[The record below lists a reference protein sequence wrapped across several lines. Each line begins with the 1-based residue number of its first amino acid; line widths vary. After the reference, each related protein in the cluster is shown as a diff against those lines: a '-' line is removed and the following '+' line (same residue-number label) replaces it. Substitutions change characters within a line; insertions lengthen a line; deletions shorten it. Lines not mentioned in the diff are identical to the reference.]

1 MDDLV
6 LNLTTDHHVV
16 SKHSSGGKG
25 GRWTDRLKAKRVEKR
40 KARTN
45 EKSSNKPSDDSES
58 RPAKRPRIESSPQKS
73 KSAPTTRPTRP
84 QTQVISSLFSY
95 NPKIEAPVN
104 APTPKVNS
112 RPSNAPLADSSGF
125 SGLGLDPLIAAHLV
139 NKMNID
145 KPTSIQRAVLPAVF
159 STASQEA
166 TARDVF
172 IQSQTGSGKTLS
184 FLLPII
190 QDLLPL
196 SSLSYI
202 DRSIG
207 TLAIIIAPTR
217 ELAKQISDVLEALLQ
232 MRLRPG
238 DEPADDPGGSSA
250 RLTRWLVSGLLTG
263 GATRTHEKARIRKGL
278 PIIVST
284 PGRLLDHLQSTSSF
298 NVAKCRWLVLDE
310 ADRLMELGF
319 EETITGI
326 IQGLDGRRKLA
337 LQAVE
342 AGKSMEVGGWD
353 WDRRRRTIL
362 CSATI
367 REDVQKLAGK
377 ALINPMMI
385 KATAAEPSTEQNTA
399 STNNLPSTTSA
410 TEKFTPPSQLAQKY
424 VVVPLKL
431 RLVALVALLRSLIA
445 QSQARRGTKIIVFLS
460 CTDSVD
466 FHFNLLGGSS
476 MGGEDEPAA
485 ADADSDA
492 DSDGDEP
499 EAQPLSEKVEA
510 KSSLL
515 PDTSIF
521 RLHGSLPT
529 PTRLASLR
537 GFSGAS
543 SKGKGP
549 APSTSS
555 VLLCTSVAS
564 RGLDL
569 PLVRAVVQYDLP
581 TEGGATEYVHR
592 VGRTARAGKGGEAW
606 SMVSPSESEWVKWV
620 EGKMRGDETADD
632 EGRNITLAG
641 VSIDNVLRSGFGGKG
656 SEYEARATEVQL
668 AFERW
673 VLRKKENAGIARKAY
688 LSHMRAYAT
697 HPSNEKHIFHVRHL
711 HLGHL
716 AKSFALRDAPKT
728 VSTAGGGGGGKAPPR
743 KEKERER
750 KPKKATGAE
759 GADAASATKKRARE
773 WEVDHSG
780 EAERRMQEV
789 VRSQGRLTKKG
800 GVMMSSGA
808 SEFQI
813 AGGAALER
821 GGGIGGLCL
830 AVALSKY
837 AHIQVDVYEGAGRFR
852 EIGAG
857 VMIWARTWRILDL
870 LGLAE
875 HFAKVTDTPPR
886 PDIGFEYRRSDRST
900 SDAFK
905 WNFVAMPYGCI
916 RFHRAHFLD
925 VFVDNL
931 PEGIAHFGKRL
942 VSYEKQASGEI
953 YLAFADGTNAVCD
966 LLVGCD
972 GIKSVVRAQML
983 RAKAAEE
990 SQPELLELIEP
1001 KWTGTY
1007 AYRGLIPSTNL
1018 PSVDGVRHR
1027 TLATPMMY
1035 CGQDKHIVAYSIS
1048 QGNVVNFVA
1057 FASELDK
1064 ENQDYG
1070 GEWVTDCTKEEV
1082 LTCFAG
1088 WESEALTLLERVDK
1102 PTKWGI
1108 HHIRELP
1115 FYVAGRI
1122 VLLGDAAHGMSPHLG
1137 SGAGQAIEDAY
1148 VLANVLGAAPTN
1160 SLDKALEAYERT
1172 RLPVA
1177 NHVLRS
1183 SFESGKMY
1191 EFNSRFAE
1199 EYNTLGPAIGRQW
1212 GFLTESTPEGEAEK
1226 AVGILRSL
1234 EEQG

>member
-6 LNLTTDHHVV
+6 LNLATDDHVV
-16 SKHSSGGKG
+16 SKSSGGGGKG
-25 GRWTDRLKAKRVEKR
+25 GRWTDRLVSSSPKRVEKR
-40 KARTN
+40 KARPT
-45 EKSSNKPSDDSES
+45 EKKSNKPSDDSDP
-58 RPAKRPRIESSPQKS
+58 RPTKRPRIESSSEKTKPAQ
-73 KSAPTTRPTRP
+73 PTRP
-84 QTQVISSLFSY
+84 NRPTQVISSLFSY

-104 APTPKVNS
+104 SFAPKAST
-112 RPSNAPLADSSGF
+112 RPSNAPLTDSSGF
-125 SGLGLDPLIAAHLV
+125 TGLGLDPLIAAHLV
-139 NKMNID
+139 HKMNID

-159 STASQEA
+159 STAFQEA

-232 MRLRPG
+232 LRLRPG
-238 DEPADDPGGSSA
+238 EESADDPGGSSA

-263 GATRTHEKARIRKGL
+263 GATRTHEKARLRKGL

-284 PGRLLDHLQSTSSF
+284 PGRLLDHLQNTSSF

-326 IQGLDGRRKLA
+326 IQGLDGRKKLA

-342 AGKSMEVGGWD
+342 AGKGMEVGGWD
-353 WDRRRRTIL
+353 WERRRRTML

-385 KATAAEPSTEQNTA
+385 KATEAEPVLEQNSA
-399 STNNLPSTTSA
+399 STGDLPGAITT
-410 TEKFTPPSQLAQKY
+410 TEKFTPPSQLSQKY

-445 QSQARRGTKIIVFLS
+445 QSAARRGTKIIVFLS

-466 FHFNLLGGSS
+466 FHWNLLGGSS
-476 MGGEDEPAA
+476 MGGDDDDQPAA
-485 ADADSDA
+485 EADSDA
-492 DSDGDEP
+492 DSDAEVEAPSLGD
-499 EAQPLSEKVEA
+499 KVEV

-515 PDTSIF
+515 PATSIF

-537 GFSGAS
+537 GFSGSS

-569 PLVRAVVQYDLP
+569 PLVRAVIQYDLP

-606 SMVSPSESEWVKWV
+606 SMVSPSESEWIKWV
-620 EGKMRGDETADD
+620 ESKMRGEEAAGDED
-632 EGRNITLAG
+632 RNITLSG
-641 VSIDNVLRSGFGGKG
+641 VSIDNVLQSGFGGKG
-656 SEYEARATEVQL
+656 GEYEARATEVQL
-668 AFERW
+668 SFERW
-673 VLRKKENAGIARKAY
+673 VLRKKENAGFARKAF

-697 HPSNEKHIFHVRHL
+697 HPSSEKHIFHVRHL

-716 AKSFALRDAPKT
+716 AKSFALRDAPKA
-728 VSTAGGGGGGKAPPR
+728 VSHAGGTGKAPPR

-750 KPKKATGAE
+750 KPKKAVVAD
-759 GADAASATKKRARE
+759 GADGAAATKKRARE

-813 AGGAALER
+813 AGGSALER
-821 GGGIGGLCL
+821 
-830 AVALSKY
+830 
-837 AHIQVDVYEGAGRFR
+837 
-852 EIGAG
+852 
-857 VMIWARTWRILDL
+857 
-870 LGLAE
+870 
-875 HFAKVTDTPPR
+875 
-886 PDIGFEYRRSDRST
+886 
-900 SDAFK
+900 
-905 WNFVAMPYGCI
+905 
-916 RFHRAHFLD
+916 
-925 VFVDNL
+925 
-931 PEGIAHFGKRL
+931 
-942 VSYEKQASGEI
+942 
-953 YLAFADGTNAVCD
+953 
-966 LLVGCD
+966 LVG
-972 GIKSVVRAQML
+972 S
-983 RAKAAEE
+983 
-990 SQPELLELIEP
+990 
-1001 KWTGTY
+1001 
-1007 AYRGLIPSTNL
+1007 
-1018 PSVDGVRHR
+1018 
-1027 TLATPMMY
+1027 
-1035 CGQDKHIVAYSIS
+1035 
-1048 QGNVVNFVA
+1048 
-1057 FASELDK
+1057 
-1064 ENQDYG
+1064 
-1070 GEWVTDCTKEEV
+1070 
-1082 LTCFAG
+1082 
-1088 WESEALTLLERVDK
+1088 
-1102 PTKWGI
+1102 
-1108 HHIRELP
+1108 
-1115 FYVAGRI
+1115 
-1122 VLLGDAAHGMSPHLG
+1122 
-1137 SGAGQAIEDAY
+1137 
-1148 VLANVLGAAPTN
+1148 
-1160 SLDKALEAYERT
+1160 
-1172 RLPVA
+1172 
-1177 NHVLRS
+1177 RS
-1183 SFESGKMY
+1183 
-1191 EFNSRFAE
+1191 
-1199 EYNTLGPAIGRQW
+1199 
-1212 GFLTESTPEGEAEK
+1212 
-1226 AVGILRSL
+1226 
-1234 EEQG
+1234 

>member
-6 LNLTTDHHVV
+6 LNLATDDLVPL
-16 SKHSSGGKG
+16 KPSGAGKG

-40 KARTN
+40 KARPS
-45 EKSSNKPSDDSES
+45 EKQANKPSNDPES
-58 RPAKRPRIESSPQKS
+58 RPAKRPRIEASPQKP
-73 KSAPTTRPTRP
+73 KPAQTARPKGP
-84 QTQVISSLFSY
+84 PTQVISSLFSY

-104 APTPKVNS
+104 DPAPKIS
-112 RPSNAPLADSSGF
+112 ALPSNAPLADSSGF
-125 SGLGLDPLIAAHLV
+125 SALGLDPLIAAHLV

-159 STASQEA
+159 STASKEA

-232 MRLRPG
+232 LRLRPG
-238 DEPADDPGGSSA
+238 EESADDPGSSST

-263 GATRTHEKARIRKGL
+263 GATRTHEKARLRKGL

-284 PGRLLDHLQSTSSF
+284 PGRLLDHLQNTSSF

-337 LQAVE
+337 LQAME
-342 AGKSMEVGGWD
+342 AGKGMEVGGWD
-353 WDRRRRTIL
+353 WERRRRTML

-385 KATAAEPSTEQNTA
+385 KATEAEPVIQPNNPTA
-399 STNNLPSTTSA
+399 DEAPSA
-410 TEKFTPPSQLAQKY
+410 PLVAEKFTPPSQLAQKY

-431 RLVALVALLRSLIA
+431 RLVALIALLRSLIA

-466 FHFNLLGGSS
+466 FHWNLLGGSA
-476 MGGEDEPAA
+476 MGGEDDPTAPAG
-485 ADADSDA
+485 DSDD
-492 DSDGDEP
+492 DSDDEAGAQSFGD
-499 EAQPLSEKVEA
+499 KVEV

-543 SKGKGP
+543 AKGKGP
-549 APSTSS
+549 AASTSS

-606 SMVSPSESEWVKWV
+606 SMISPSESEWVKWV
-620 EGKMRGDETADD
+620 EGKMRGEEAVGDE
-632 EGRNITLAG
+632 ERNITISG

-673 VLRKKENAGIARKAY
+673 VLRKKENAGFARKAY

-697 HPSNEKHIFHVRHL
+697 HPSSEKHIFHVRHL

-716 AKSFALRDAPKT
+716 AKSFALRDAPKA
-728 VSTAGGGGGGKAPPR
+728 VSNAGGTGKAPPR

-750 KPKKATGAE
+750 KPKKAVVVEGVDGAP
-759 GADAASATKKRARE
+759 ASKKRARE

-789 VRSQGRLTKKG
+789 VRLQGRLTKKG

-813 AGGAALER
+813 AGGSALER
-821 GGGIGGLCL
+821 
-830 AVALSKY
+830 
-837 AHIQVDVYEGAGRFR
+837 
-852 EIGAG
+852 
-857 VMIWARTWRILDL
+857 
-870 LGLAE
+870 
-875 HFAKVTDTPPR
+875 
-886 PDIGFEYRRSDRST
+886 
-900 SDAFK
+900 
-905 WNFVAMPYGCI
+905 
-916 RFHRAHFLD
+916 
-925 VFVDNL
+925 
-931 PEGIAHFGKRL
+931 
-942 VSYEKQASGEI
+942 
-953 YLAFADGTNAVCD
+953 
-966 LLVGCD
+966 LVG
-972 GIKSVVRAQML
+972 
-983 RAKAAEE
+983 
-990 SQPELLELIEP
+990 
-1001 KWTGTY
+1001 
-1007 AYRGLIPSTNL
+1007 
-1018 PSVDGVRHR
+1018 
-1027 TLATPMMY
+1027 
-1035 CGQDKHIVAYSIS
+1035 
-1048 QGNVVNFVA
+1048 
-1057 FASELDK
+1057 
-1064 ENQDYG
+1064 
-1070 GEWVTDCTKEEV
+1070 
-1082 LTCFAG
+1082 
-1088 WESEALTLLERVDK
+1088 
-1102 PTKWGI
+1102 
-1108 HHIRELP
+1108 
-1115 FYVAGRI
+1115 
-1122 VLLGDAAHGMSPHLG
+1122 
-1137 SGAGQAIEDAY
+1137 
-1148 VLANVLGAAPTN
+1148 
-1160 SLDKALEAYERT
+1160 
-1172 RLPVA
+1172 
-1177 NHVLRS
+1177 
-1183 SFESGKMY
+1183 
-1191 EFNSRFAE
+1191 SR
-1199 EYNTLGPAIGRQW
+1199 
-1212 GFLTESTPEGEAEK
+1212 
-1226 AVGILRSL
+1226 
-1234 EEQG
+1234 